1 MSSLKELISGF
12 EDKQL
17 QLSSICSLDQTGI
30 LEEVSGKNG
39 QDLVCD
45 IMDRLYQCNNFH
57 NQARIKL
64 DQLSK
69 NW

>member
-30 LEEVSGKNG
+30 LEEVSAKNG